1 MSDAL
6 LQNAWRLHQA
16 GKFLE
21 AANLYADIL
30 RGNPRNFDALYQLAM
45 IYLASRKFA
54 DAERLFA
61 AAVQI
66 NSQSPDL
73 FYNRGCALQGLGR
86 NTDALAAFAHAL
98 AMKPDFTEARNNRGV
113 TLLALKRYR
122 EALSCFDRVAAEK
135 PRIAMVQNNRA
146 MALLGLQEFEQ
157 TLAATGLALEI
168 DPNSAEAF
176 CHHGAALTALG
187 RHEDALAD
195 FDRALS
201 INPDYVEAHIHR
213 GIVLA
218 LLSRHEEAVASYS
231 KALALRPGDIDIL
244 YNRGTSLWALR
255 RFEETILDCEQ
266 VLKSDPQFK
275 YARGNL
281 LHSRL
286 QCCDWRG
293 LEEEKATIAS
303 GLRAGLRVLRPL
315 QNVAISG
322 TGDALLQSS
331 RIWIAHE
338 CPPSGKPLWRGERY
352 HHDRIRIAYVS
363 ADFRLHPVAA
373 LSAGVFEHH
382 DRTRFETIA
391 ISLAADD
398 GTGMRERMQNAF
410 ERFIDARNRS
420 DEEIAKDMRDMEIDI
435 AVDMMGFTENALT
448 AIFARRPAGLQVNYL
463 GYPGTMGAPYM
474 DYIVADRIVI
484 PESHQADYD
493 EKIAYLPD
501 TYLPNDGTRPIAE
514 RTPSRSQAGLPDTG
528 FVFCTFNNL
537 YKITPEMFSLWM
549 GLLAGIKDSVLWLS
563 QANPAAIRN
572 LRREAELQG
581 ISGERIIFAPF
592 VRAPDEHLAR
602 LRLADLFLDTL
613 PYNAHATTCDAL
625 WAGVP
630 VVTLTGSSFAGRVGT
645 SLLSALGLPELIADT
660 PAAYE
665 SIALSLARDP
675 DRMSRIRKKLA
686 RNRETRP
693 LFDTPRYTRNLE
705 AAYSAMW
712 RRHQN
717 GDPPASFVVGRATAL
732 S

>member
-6 LQNAWRLHQA
+6 LQNAWRMHQA
-16 GKFLE
+16 GKLLE
-21 AANLYADIL
+21 AAHLYAEIL

-61 AAVQI
+61 AAVRI

-113 TLLALKRYR
+113 TLLALGRHR
-122 EALSCFDRVAAEK
+122 EALACFDRVAAEK
-135 PRIAMVQNNRA
+135 PGIAMVHNNRA
-146 MALLGLQEFEQ
+146 MALLGLQEFEPA
-157 TLAATGLALEI
+157 LAATGLALEI
-168 DPNSAEAF
+168 DSNNAEAL
-176 CHHGAALTALG
+176 CHRGAALTALG
-187 RHEDALAD
+187 RRQDALAD
-195 FDRALS
+195 FDKALA
-201 INPDYVEAHIHR
+201 INPDYVEAYIHR

-218 LLSRHEEAVASYS
+218 LLSRQEEAVASYS
-231 KALALRPGDIDIL
+231 KALFLRPGDIDIL
-244 YNRGTSLWALR
+244 YNRGTSLWAVR

-266 VLKSDPQFK
+266 VLKFDPQFK

-303 GLRAGLRVLRPL
+303 GLKAGLRVLRPL

-322 TGDALLQSS
+322 SGDALLQSS
-331 RIWIAHE
+331 RIWTAHE
-338 CPPSGKPLWRGERY
+338 CPPSEKPLWRGERY
-352 HHDRIRIAYVS
+352 RHDRIRIAYVS
-363 ADFRLHPVAA
+363 ADFRLHPVAT

-382 DRTRFETIA
+382 DRSRFETIG

-398 GTGMRERMQNAF
+398 GMGMRQRMQNAF
-410 ERFIDARNRS
+410 ERFIDVRDRS
-420 DEEIAKDMRDMEIDI
+420 DEEIAKSLRDMEIDI

-463 GYPGTMGAPYM
+463 GYPGSMGAPYM
-474 DYIVADRIVI
+474 DYILADRIVI
-484 PESHQADYD
+484 PEPHQAEYD
-493 EKIAYLPD
+493 EKILYLPD
-501 TYLPNDGTRPIAE
+501 TYMPNDRTRPIAE
-514 RTPSRSQAGLPDTG
+514 RTPSRVEAGLPDTG
-528 FVFCTFNNL
+528 FVFASFNNL
-537 YKITPEMFSLWM
+537 YKITPEMFALWM
-549 GLLAGIKDSVLWLS
+549 RLLAKIEDSVLWLS
-563 QANPAAIRN
+563 QANPDAVRN
-572 LRREAELQG
+572 LRREAGAQG

-645 SLLSALGLPELIADT
+645 SLLSALGLPELIADS
-660 PAAYE
+660 PASYE
-665 SIALSLARDP
+665 TIALNLARDP
-675 DRMSRIRKKLA
+675 HRLARIKKKLA
-686 RNRETRP
+686 RNRETQA
-693 LFDTPRYTRNLE
+693 LFDTKRYTRNLE

-717 GDPPASFVVGRATAL
+717 GDPPASFAVDATTAP

>member
-1 MSDAL
+1 MSEAL

-16 GKFLE
+16 GKLPE
-21 AANLYADIL
+21 AARLYADAL
-30 RGNPRNFDALYQLAM
+30 RANPRNFDALYQLAM

-61 AAVQI
+61 TAVQI

-122 EALSCFDRVAAEK
+122 EALICFDRVAAEK
-135 PRIAMVQNNRA
+135 PGIAMVQNNRA
-146 MALLGLQEFEQ
+146 MALLDLHEFDKS
-157 TLAATGLALEI
+157 LAAAGLALEI
-168 DPNSAEAF
+168 DPDNAEAL
-176 CHHGAALTALG
+176 CHRGAALTALG
-187 RHEDALAD
+187 RHRDAIAG

-201 INPDYVEAHIHR
+201 INPDHVQAHIHR

-218 LLSRHEEAVASYS
+218 VLGRHEEAVASYG
-231 KALALRPGDIDIL
+231 KALALHPGDVDIL

-266 VLKSDPQFK
+266 VLKSDPHFK

-281 LHSRL
+281 LHSKL

-293 LEEEKATIAS
+293 LKDEKAMIAS
-303 GLRAGLRVLRPL
+303 GLKAGLRVLRPL
-315 QNVAISG
+315 QNVAISEA
-322 TGDALLQSS
+322 GDALLQSS
-331 RIWIAHE
+331 RIWTAHE
-338 CPPSGKPLWRGERY
+338 CPPSEKPLWRGERY
-352 HHDRIRIAYVS
+352 DHDRIRIAYVS
-363 ADFRLHPVAA
+363 ADFRLHPVAVQ
-373 LSAGVFEHH
+373 SAGVFEHH
-382 DRTRFETIA
+382 DRSRFETIA
-391 ISLAADD
+391 ISLGADD
-398 GTGMRERMQNAF
+398 GLGMRQRMQKSF
-410 ERFIDARNRS
+410 ERFIDVRNQS
-420 DEEIAKDMRDMEIDI
+420 DEEIAKLLRDMEVDI

-474 DYIVADRIVI
+474 DYILADRILI
-484 PESHQADYD
+484 PPSQHAEYE

-501 TYLPNDGTRPIAE
+501 TYMPSDGTRPIAE
-514 RTPSRSQAGLPDTG
+514 RTPSRTEAGLPDSG

-537 YKITPEMFSLWM
+537 YKITPEMFALWM
-549 GLLAGIKDSVLWLS
+549 RLLVRIENSVLWLS
-563 QANPAAIRN
+563 QANPTAIRN
-572 LRREAELQG
+572 LRREAEAQG
-581 ISGERIIFAPF
+581 VSGERILFAPF

-630 VVTLTGSSFAGRVGT
+630 VVTLTGSSFAGRVGS
-645 SLLSALGLPELIADT
+645 SLLSAAGLPELIADT

-665 SIALSLARDP
+665 AIALNLARDP
-675 DRMSRIRKKLA
+675 RRLARIKKKLA
-686 RNRETRP
+686 RNREAQP
-693 LFDTPRYTRNLE
+693 LFDTARYTRNLE
-705 AAYSAMW
+705 TAYFMMW

-717 GDPPASFVVGRATAL
+717 GDPPASFAVDATTA
-732 S
+732 SP

>member
-16 GKFLE
+16 GKLPE
-21 AANLYADIL
+21 AARLYADIL
-30 RGNPRNFDALYQLAM
+30 RGNPRNFDALYQLAL
-45 IYLASRKFA
+45 IYLVSRKFA
-54 DAERLFA
+54 DAEHLFA

-66 NSQSPDL
+66 NSQLPDL

-86 NTDALAAFAHAL
+86 NNEALAAFARAL
-98 AMKPDFTEARNNRGV
+98 AIKPDFTEARNNRGV
-113 TLLALKRYR
+113 TLLTLDRYR
-122 EALSCFDRVAAEK
+122 EALACFDRVAAEK
-135 PRIAMVQNNRA
+135 PGIAMVHNNRA
-146 MALLGLQEFEQ
+146 IALLGLQEFDSA
-157 TLAATGLALEI
+157 LAAADVALEI
-168 DPNSAEAF
+168 DPNNADGL
-176 CHHGAALTALG
+176 CHRGAALTSLG
-187 RHEDALAD
+187 RHSDALAD
-195 FDRALS
+195 FDKALS
-201 INPDYVEAHIHR
+201 INPDYVATLIHR

-218 LLSRHEEAVASYS
+218 LLGRHEEAVASYS
-231 KALALRPGDIDIL
+231 KALALHPGDVDIL

-255 RFEETILDCEQ
+255 RFEEAILDCEQ

-303 GLRAGLRVLRPL
+303 GLKAGYRVLRPL

-322 TGDALLQSS
+322 AGDALLQSS
-331 RIWIAHE
+331 RIWAAHE
-338 CPPSGKPLWRGERY
+338 CPPSEKPLWRGERY
-352 HHDRIRIAYVS
+352 QHDRIRIAYVS

-382 DRTRFETIA
+382 DRARFETIA
-391 ISLAADD
+391 ISHGSDD

-410 ERFIDARNRS
+410 ERFIDVRGRS
-420 DEEIAKDMRDMEIDI
+420 DEEIARQMRDMEIDI

-463 GYPGTMGAPYM
+463 GYPGTMGTPYM
-474 DYIVADRIVI
+474 DYILADRIVI

-501 TYLPNDGTRPIAE
+501 TYMPNDGTRPIAE
-514 RTPSRSQAGLPDTG
+514 RVPTRLEGGLPDTG
-528 FVFCTFNNL
+528 FVFGSFNNL
-537 YKITPEMFSLWM
+537 YKITPEMFALWM
-549 GLLAGIKDSVLWLS
+549 RLLAKVQDSVLWLS

-572 LRREAELQG
+572 LKHEAEAQG
-581 ISGERIIFAPF
+581 ISGERILFAPF

-660 PAAYE
+660 AATYE
-665 SIALSLARDP
+665 SIALNLAQNPHLLAR
-675 DRMSRIRKKLA
+675 IKGQLA
-686 RNRETRP
+686 RNRKTHP
-693 LFDTPRYTRNLE
+693 LFDTARYTRNLE

-712 RRHQN
+712 LRHQN
-717 GDPPASFVVGRATAL
+717 GDPPASFAVDTTTA
-732 S
+732 SP